1 MQRLLAPL
9 GLGTRGFDRVDT
21 PGADSMGRNLLS
33 PTPVAGAP
41 AVGGAA
47 APMSQTGYLH
57 PLVVPVGARQ
67 RDHNRVSAFSN
78 DTVAGSGFT
87 PSPTS
92 PHPPM
97 GMLSPAA
104 GQTIRPVHPA
114 ADAQVRTPANA
125 HISRGSIGSA
135 STSSAISAA
144 LSPGQM
150 AWPMPPGTP
159 PAIRHPDGPQYLN
172 FQQQGQTV
180 VRINQ
185 PPRSSR
191 SRSSGNNT

>member
-47 APMSQTGYLH
+47 AQMSQTGYLH

-67 RDHNRVSAFSN
+67 RDNNRVSAFSN

-92 PHPPM
+92 PYPPM
-97 GMLSPAA
+97 GMLA
-104 GQTIRPVHPA
+104 PVQPA
-114 ADAQVRTPANA
+114 ADPQVRTPANA
-125 HISRGSIGSA
+125 HMSRGSIGSA